1 MKGKAE
7 TLRKTRNPKDYLD
20 ANGNKLNIG
29 DSVRLVEG
37 PDAFDGHLGG
47 AEGKIEGFN
56 DDSKFKIAIR
66 WGNNKETAG
75 HHSKYLS
82 KSDVALADGDYDI
95 DEDDSFPEA
104 EEELLDDHDGE
115 RVDHPDHYNS
125 HPSGI
130 EAIEVVRHYNFNVG
144 NALKYLWRAGLKDEN
159 TEVEDLRKAI
169 WYINDEIMRL
179 EDGS

>member
-95 DEDDSFPEA
+95 DE
-104 EEELLDDHDGE
+104 